1 MPTSP
6 AISNSVAVVVNNKQQ
21 CCCLLFCCNHC
32 LKMGGNSIFSLNN
45 SHSFFS
51 SLLPHLM
58 FLIQHS
64 NLSPPNINWAR
75 GPSSDMWGSRDSLS
89 PEELPAW
96 CSPVLGGELSPAH
109 ISEPSDNLDM
119 CLLGGWSL
127 SNPVEL
133 SSVGSGSQKEL
144 APC

>member
-21 CCCLLFCCNHC
+21 CCCSLFCCNHC
-32 LKMGGNSIFSLNN
+32 LKMWGNSIFSLNN
-45 SHSFFS
+45 SPSFFS

-75 GPSSDMWGSRDSLS
+75 GPSSDMWGSRDFLS
-89 PEELPAW
+89 PWGAASTML
-96 CSPVLGGELSPAH
+96 PVLWGELSPPH
-109 ISEPSDNLDM
+109 ISQPSDNLDT
-119 CLLGGWSL
+119 CLRGGWSL
-127 SNPVEL
+127 SDTVEL